1 VEGLATRLDRPHPP
15 GEYSVVVVGSGPG
28 GLQTSY
34 CLTRLGVPHAVIS
47 RDDSPGGMFR
57 EFPVFQRLLS
67 WTQVD
72 AVAERATRE
81 YEWYDHNSLVADE
94 PENRALVARELDR
107 SWIVPTRQEMERGLA
122 AFAEQTAIRVR
133 YGCEW
138 LGTRR
143 EEDTWI
149 LETSDGD
156 YRARAVVFALGV
168 TEPWKSDIAGVEDVP
183 HYGETRPREEYAG
196 KDVIVVGKRNSAFEL
211 AEGLEPWAR
220 TITLISPRPV
230 DTSVLALSTVR
241 ARYMQPIEVH
251 QYGGPGGTFALDA
264 SIERIERRD
273 GGYHVLAHGTT
284 TPGALEVGA
293 DEAIVATG
301 FLAPV
306 LDLPSHG
313 LSMVAQGKVP
323 ALTPYWEGIGT
334 PGLYFAGNATQGAA
348 GLRKNGVFSVSAAVH
363 GFRYNARV
371 LARHVAE
378 THAGLAPVRPELA
391 RADGEALLVRELARA
406 PELWAQ
412 KSYLA
417 RVVSFA
423 DGAAR
428 DEGVQPLA
436 HFVDASGPD
445 AVAAAIEM
453 DERANIRPIVY
464 VRRGGEVAE
473 RPLTPDALHRYEREE
488 TRRELAAA
496 LVELR

>member
-1 VEGLATRLDRPHPP
+1 M
-15 GEYSVVVVGSGPG
+15 VVGSGPG

-34 CLTRLGVPHAVIS
+34 CLSRLGVAHAVIS
-47 RDDSPGGMFR
+47 RDEFPGGMFR

-72 AVAERATRE
+72 AVAERGTRE
-81 YEWYDHNSLVADE
+81 YEWYDHNSLVAEE
-94 PENRALVARELDR
+94 PENRALVAQELDR
-107 SWIVPTRQEMERGLA
+107 SWIVPSRDEMERGLA
-122 AFAEQTAIRVR
+122 AFAERTAIPVR

-138 LGTRR
+138 QGTRR
-143 EEDTWI
+143 EDDAWI
-149 LETSDGD
+149 LETSDGE
-156 YRARAVVFALGV
+156 YRASAVVFALGV
-168 TEPWKSDIAGVEDVP
+168 TEPWKSDIAGVDAVP
-183 HYGETRPREEYAG
+183 HYGEARPREEYAG

-241 ARYMQPIEVH
+241 ARYLQPIEVH

-273 GGYHVLAHGTT
+273 GGYRVLAHGTT
-284 TPGALEVGA
+284 TPGTLEVEA

-306 LDLPSHG
+306 RDLPSHG
-313 LSMVAQGKVP
+313 LSMVAQGRIP

-334 PGLYFAGNATQGAA
+334 PGLYFAGNATQGAP

-378 THAGLAPVRPELA
+378 RHAGIASERPELS
-391 RADGEALLVRELARA
+391 REDSGSLLVREIARA

-417 RVVSFA
+417 RVVSFV

-428 DEGVQPLA
+428 DEGVEPLA
-436 HFVDASGPD
+436 HFVDAGGPD

-453 DERANIRPIVY
+453 DERANVRPILY
-464 VRRGGEVAE
+464 VRRGGEVVE
-473 RPLTPDALHRYEREE
+473 RPLSPDALHRYDRDE
-488 TRRELAAA
+488 TRREVAA
-496 LVELR
+496 EITEIG